1 MQHCW
6 GGVAPALRLVDLH
19 DKLKKVA
26 SNLGKWNRDTF
37 GSVRKEIKKL
47 TAELERLRSEPG
59 RTGPSHLEIKLN
71 DKLVELYH
79 REELMWRQRSRIE
92 WLASGD
98 KNTRFFHLRATMR
111 RKKSMIKAL
120 ANSLGVHV
128 QDPAELREMV
138 TAFHRDLYTT
148 EVVTD
153 MDRVLQHVPR
163 KVTPQMNEMLTAP
176 YTKDEVKKALF
187 QMGPTKSPGPDGFPA
202 HIYQRH

>member
-1 MQHCW
+1 MNKSGFYPSKTKCVSSDRSSLVMWETHDSWKETMQHCW

-92 WLASGD
+92 WLASGE
-98 KNTRFFHLRATMR
+98 KNTRFFHFNCCLKLFVARVQ
-111 RKKSMIKAL
+111 RKIKA
-120 ANSLGVHV
+120 
-128 QDPAELREMV
+128 
-138 TAFHRDLYTT
+138 T
-148 EVVTD
+148 
-153 MDRVLQHVPR
+153 
-163 KVTPQMNEMLTAP
+163 
-176 YTKDEVKKALF
+176 
-187 QMGPTKSPGPDGFPA
+187 
-202 HIYQRH
+202 